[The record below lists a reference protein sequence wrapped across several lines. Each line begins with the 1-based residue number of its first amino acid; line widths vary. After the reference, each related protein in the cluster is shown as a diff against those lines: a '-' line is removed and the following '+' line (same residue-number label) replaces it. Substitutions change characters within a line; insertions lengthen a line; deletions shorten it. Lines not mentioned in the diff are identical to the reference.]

1 MTVVGAWHTGFQVAD
16 LDRSLAFYRD
26 LLGLEEI
33 WRRVVTDEYIGRLV
47 GYPGLELH
55 QALLRI
61 PGTEHCL
68 ELLDYRNVERAPV
81 DTRTANPG
89 TAHICLVVQGL
100 AGLYDRLLDAGVT
113 FLSPPVVPTVGPN
126 LGRLVAYMCDW
137 DGIRV
142 ELLQLE
148 LATEA
153 DVAIIESRAATVLP

>member
-16 LDRSLAFYRD
+16 LERSLRFYRD

-33 WRRVVTDEYIGRLV
+33 WRRVVTEEYIGTLV
-47 GYPGLELH
+47 GYPGVEIH

-61 PGTEHCL
+61 PGTDHTL
-68 ELLDYRNVERAPV
+68 ELLDYRNVERTPV

-89 TAHICLVVQGL
+89 TAHICLIVEDL
-100 AGLYDRLLDAGVT
+100 AGLYVRLCEHDVE
-113 FLSPPVVPTVGPN
+113 FMHPPVVPTVGPN
-126 LGRLVAYMCDW
+126 TGRLVAYMSDW

-148 LATEA
+148 PATEDDLA
-153 DVAIIESRAATVLP
+153 KIGSFSVAQ